1 MNRRLRKLWP
11 PRLMRDGVQRARW
24 CLETWRA
31 AKEVAHRHGLSPMA
45 VIREQAGLFR
55 RHRLDQHSYY
65 SYRLYEPHLSADEKA
80 RYIPDC
86 APANHQLW
94 ALLVPRRYR
103 LLYDNKLVFNR
114 FFGAVGLPVATI
126 HGVFE
131 AELGHTPDG
140 RSLRTAAELG
150 ARLREIGGPGFVFK
164 PMEGIRGDRVLVFSG
179 AAPDDPDAWVTLAGE
194 RYDAERLVAATADG
208 AELVAHNPGADTRR
222 FLIEERVRPHPT
234 LEELLGPTLCSV
246 RVQTIVSRAG
256 APEILAAVFK
266 LQTGTSGVDHLL
278 HGAVGCWVEPETG
291 VLGRGRS
298 RTDDR
303 DVSTIPGTDRS
314 FIGLQ
319 LPEWDAVRDVALR
332 AAAAFPWAR
341 SIGWDIGVSERGPLL
356 IEGNERWSPSLIQMP
371 APRGL
376 MTGEMKALCDEL
388 SSAPRPSSKSSRM
401 NA

>member
-1 MNRRLRKLWP
+1 
-11 PRLMRDGVQRARW
+11 
-24 CLETWRA
+24 
-31 AKEVAHRHGLSPMA
+31 MA

-65 SYRLYEPHLSADEKA
+65 SYRLTSPTSQPTRRRATSRTAHPPTTSSGPCSSPGAIACSTTTSWSSTASSVRSGCRSPPFTESSRRSWDTRPTAVAFAPPRSWGPACARSAD
-80 RYIPDC
+80 R
-86 APANHQLW
+86 
-94 ALLVPRRYR
+94 
-103 LLYDNKLVFNR
+103 
-114 FFGAVGLPVATI
+114 
-126 HGVFE
+126 
-131 AELGHTPDG
+131 
-140 RSLRTAAELG
+140 
-150 ARLREIGGPGFVFK
+150 GFVFK

-266 LQTGTSGVDHLL
+266 LQTGTSGVDHVL

-319 LPEWDAVRDVALR
+319 LPDWDAVRDVALR

-376 MTGEMKALCDEL
+376 MTGEMKALCDHATVTAMGL
-388 SSAPRPSSKSSRM
+388 IS
-401 NA
+401 